1 LGLGGGADGSGGLV
15 GEAGDFGRDV
25 RGVGG
30 EVGNSGEGGEG
41 RGGESEAHGG
51 LFWELKSEGFGENE
65 GNEIVRD
72 RRVI

>member
-1 LGLGGGADGSGGLV
+1 
-15 GEAGDFGRDV
+15 
-25 RGVGG
+25 
-30 EVGNSGEGGEG
+30 
-41 RGGESEAHGG
+41 